1 MCVQSELVE
10 VLMYVIVYCLY
21 LHWRSFPAVL
31 AIVRVIMATLRMV
44 HVWSGQRTRRYW
56 GCSGG
61 GWAHRALTRRCW
73 ELTRFQRPMSDGA
86 HLLSLQ
92 LSSSLGIVY
101 GSISTVRMRKEV
113 GGMLLLHTTGGKA
126 VILLILRWYYV
137 DNLNTNYVHI
147 TMFNEVPRL
156 WPIYR
161 RTLFN

>member
-31 AIVRVIMATLRMV
+31 AIMATLRRV
-44 HVWSGQRTRRYW
+44 HVWSGLRTRRYW
-56 GCSGG
+56 GWSEGG
-61 GWAHRALTRRCW
+61 RAHRALARRCW
-73 ELTRFQRPMSDGA
+73 ELARFQRPMSDGA

-137 DNLNTNYVHI
+137 DNLNTNYKYVHI
-147 TMFNEVPRL
+147 TINNV
-156 WPIYR
+156 
-161 RTLFN
+161 